1 MLGIFSSINLII
13 VMLYFNSVI
22 LISVKNLNF
31 IFRNLIFGISS
42 IIFIY
47 LIYLIYIHSNL
58 GGLNNQ
64 FSI

>member
-13 VMLYFNSVI
+13 VILYFNSVI
-22 LISVKNLNF
+22 LISIKNLNF

-42 IIFIY
+42 IIFFY

>member
-13 VMLYFNSVI
+13 VILYFNSVI
-22 LISVKNLNF
+22 LISIKNLNF

-58 GGLNNQ
+58 GGFNNQ

>member
-13 VMLYFNSVI
+13 VILYFNSVI
-22 LISVKNLNF
+22 LISIKNLNF

>member
-13 VMLYFNSVI
+13 VILYFNSVI
-22 LISVKNLNF
+22 LISIKNLNF

-58 GGLNNQ
+58 GGLDNQ

>member
-1 MLGIFSSINLII
+1 MLGIFSAINLII
-13 VMLYFNSVI
+13 VILYFNSVI

-42 IIFIY
+42 LIFIY